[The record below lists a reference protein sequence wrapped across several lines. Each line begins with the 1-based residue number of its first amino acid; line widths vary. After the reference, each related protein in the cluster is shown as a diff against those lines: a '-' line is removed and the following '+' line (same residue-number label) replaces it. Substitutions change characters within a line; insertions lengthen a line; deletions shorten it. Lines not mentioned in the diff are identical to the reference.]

1 METDPALREWR
12 QRAFGQAADWL
23 FDEVQVVDLQPM
35 ERRLV
40 GEPVRVRAGQ
50 ADAEQDFVG
59 RDESS
64 LRGVHGGGIGRDVI
78 GAVEPD
84 VGHAEVERNLAR
96 SQFDADAVA
105 MLVVLDDQFGTMLRH
120 REGAE
125 RDLSVPRIDRRVLVA
140 DWFEIAAEDLDGP
153 W

>member
-64 LRGVHGGGIGRDVI
+64 LRGVHGGGGVA
-78 GAVEPD
+78 GA
-84 VGHAEVERNLAR
+84 
-96 SQFDADAVA
+96 
-105 MLVVLDDQFGTMLRH
+105 
-120 REGAE
+120 GASS
-125 RDLSVPRIDRRVLVA
+125 RCPGV
-140 DWFEIAAEDLDGP
+140 
-153 W
+153 